1 MGLEVGILGFIWAV
15 LIIWAII
22 KIANSSAE
30 PLPKAIWIVAVLVIQ
45 PIGLI
50 VWFFLGPKG

>member
-15 LIIWAII
+15 LVIWAII

-30 PLPKAIWIVAVLVIQ
+30 ALPKAIWIVVVLVIQ

-50 VWFFLGPKG
+50 IWFFLGPKG